1 MNKDKLKEKYD
12 KNGYIIIDNFL
23 PTDLINDIN
32 DIMLQSTY
40 VREEQI
46 REGKYKMYRELHKET
61 HPFWHNSDLFPNDN
75 ENFIMAQRVS
85 EEAVNNPLIESVFN
99 SNIKEYIKL
108 LNPKVSKCKLTAFK
122 SEGGDTMRCHLD
134 DYNADIGFILYCSKE
149 WKFDWGGLLLTLTDE
164 NTISAISPKFNRIVF
179 IQHEKLLPH
188 AISIIENYAEL
199 DRLMVVGFCLPKDI
213 ISDQWNPDKTT
224 GSVSELS
231 KIIEWE

>member
-75 ENFIMAQRVS
+75 ENFILAQRVS

-134 DYNADIGFILYCSKE
+134 DHNADIGFILYC
-149 WKFDWGGLLLTLTDE
+149 
-164 NTISAISPKFNRIVF
+164 
-179 IQHEKLLPH
+179 
-188 AISIIENYAEL
+188 
-199 DRLMVVGFCLPKDI
+199 
-213 ISDQWNPDKTT
+213 
-224 GSVSELS
+224 
-231 KIIEWE
+231 